1 MSKYSVLQINDYLFV
16 IEGKNLVTHEMFKL
30 PDLFHT
36 RQEAQDF
43 CEKLNRQ
50 NQEDE
55 NFYNGQ
61 EA

>member
-16 IEGKNLVTHEMFKL
+16 IEGKNLVTHEIFKL
-30 PDLFHT
+30 PDLFYT

-43 CEKLNRQ
+43 CEELNSQ

-55 NFYNGQ
+55 DF
-61 EA
+61 